1 MALTV
6 VSFLIVMSV
15 IVFAHE
21 LGHLLVA
28 KRNGIV
34 VEEFGFGYPPRLFKL
49 GVRDGTLYSINLI
62 PFGGF
67 ARMRG
72 EEDPTEPGSF
82 AAASKLAR
90 TATLLAGAGMNF
102 LLAIILFAGLTL
114 LTGVPD
120 TSRPGVIVA
129 GIAPGSPAEVAG
141 LQMGDRIIVAGDTAL
156 TSLDDLLKH
165 TQANLSK
172 PVTYEIERTAAA
184 SGATETLHVTMTPR
198 ASPPKGEGAL
208 GLQITVALRP
218 ATLWEAAR
226 DGVGTTGSVIW
237 MTFSIPATIIREG
250 RPISDAG
257 FLGPVGIAATTG
269 EVVRKAI
276 AIDSL
281 EPVLWFTGLLSAAL
295 GITNLLPL
303 PALDGGRLLFVLVE
317 AIRRKRIEPA
327 QEGLIHLIGFGL
339 LLLLVGLVTIR
350 EIGALATG
358 QFPSLGIQ

>member
-1 MALTV
+1 MALTL
-6 VSFLIVMSV
+6 VSFLIIMSI
-15 IVFAHE
+15 IVFVHE

-34 VEEFGFGYPPRLFKL
+34 VEEFGFGYPPRLITL
-49 GVRDGTLYSINLI
+49 GVRDGTVYTINLI

-102 LLAIILFAGLTL
+102 LLAIVLFAGLTL

-120 TSRPGVIVA
+120 SSRPGVIVA
-129 GIAPGSPAEVAG
+129 GVSPGSPAEAAG
-141 LQMGDRIIVAGDTAL
+141 LRVGDRIVAAYDTPL
-156 TSLDDLLKH
+156 MTLEDLQMH
-165 TQANLSK
+165 TQAHLNAA
-172 PVTYEIERTAAA
+172 VTYEIVRTDPV
-184 SGATETLHVTMTPR
+184 SGATESLHVTMTPR
-198 ASPPKGEGAL
+198 SHPPAGEGAL
-208 GLQITVALRP
+208 GLQIMLALRP
-218 ATLWEAAR
+218 AKIWEAAR
-226 DGVGTTGSVIW
+226 DGVSTTGSIIW
-237 MTFSIPATIIREG
+237 MTFSIPASLIREG
-250 RPISDAG
+250 RPISEAG

-269 EVVRKAI
+269 EVVRSAI
-276 AIDSL
+276 AIDSFQ
-281 EPVLWFTGLLSAAL
+281 PVLWFMGLLSAAL

-327 QEGLIHLIGFGL
+327 QEGLIHLVGFGL
-339 LLLLVGLVTIR
+339 LLLLVSLVTVR
-350 EIGALATG
+350 EIGALATST
-358 QFPSLGIQ
+358 FPSLGIR